1 MRLQPMAGAARRLAP
16 GMVASLVI
24 AAAATFLS
32 EHYGAP
38 VMLFALLLGMAMSF
52 LGEDARCRPGIDATA
67 RQVLRLGVALL
78 GFRITADQIISLGA
92 GPIVMI
98 VASVALTI
106 AFSVLLAR
114 AMGFNPLFGLLSG
127 GATAICGASA
137 ALALSASL
145 PQHPLKER
153 ATLFTIVG
161 VSTLSTIAMIAYPVI
176 SGLLGFDST
185 DAGMFIGGTIHDVA
199 QVVGAGYAI
208 SPEAGDAATV
218 VKLMRVAMLVPTIVV
233 ASLIASRGTRTAEGK
248 KPPLLPWFVVAFG
261 LIVAV
266 GSWVPFPTGLRGAG
280 TALSTWCL
288 VAAMAAIGVKT
299 RLGELVSVGLKPV
312 ILMVAE
318 TLFLAALVLIVL
330 RSNLL

>member
-1 MRLQPMAGAARRLAP
+1 MRLKSIGGEARRFAP

-24 AAAATFLS
+24 AAAANFLS
-32 EHYGAP
+32 QHYGAP
-38 VMLFALLLGMAMSF
+38 LMLFALLLGMGRYF
-52 LGEDARCRPGIDATA
+52 LADDARCRPGVDAAA

-78 GFRITADQIISLGA
+78 GFRITVDQIISLGA
-92 GPIVMI
+92 GPILMVI
-98 VASVALTI
+98 ASVALTI
-106 AFSVLLAR
+106 IFSVLLAR

-161 VSTLSTIAMIAYPVI
+161 VSTLSTIAMILYPVI
-176 SGLLGFDST
+176 SGLMGLDGT
-185 DAGMFIGGTIHDVA
+185 TAGMFIGGTIHDVA
-199 QVVGAGYAI
+199 QVIGAGYAI

-233 ASLIASRGTRTAEGK
+233 ASLIALRGVRTGEARK
-248 KPPLLPWFVVAFG
+248 TPLLPWFVVAFG
-261 LIVAV
+261 LIVAI
-266 GSWVPFPTGLRGAG
+266 GSWVPMPAGLRGAG
-280 TALSTWCL
+280 TSLSTWCL

-312 ILMVAE
+312 VLMVAE
-318 TLFLAALVLIVL
+318 TLFLAGLVLLVL
-330 RSNLL
+330 HFNLI